1 MALREI
7 ADDRGR
13 LVRTL
18 AAGALGV
25 VALCSL
31 RKGKRLRALLA
42 GGGAVALGY
51 QATAEGD
58 EMTDLDID
66 SLGADS
72 EATEDESTGDE
83 AAGDEPADDEFRCAA
98 CGEPIVPGQAR
109 GPNAAGEIVHED
121 CDAAA

>member
-1 MALREI
+1 MDLEEI

-13 LVRTL
+13 LARTL
-18 AAGALGV
+18 AAGVLGV

-51 QATAEGD
+51 QATTESD

-66 SLGADS
+66 SLGADAS
-72 EATEDESTGDE
+72 STDEETAEAES
-83 AAGDEPADDEFRCAA
+83 ADDEFRCAA